1 MSVAWIFL
9 AVILGVAI
17 GWSWVHSTVAREC
30 ERLGSFY
37 VGSKTYYCS
46 RVEDTNADRAG
57 TPPPPGHEQ
66 KPPSPQS
73 SES

>member
-17 GWSWVHSTVAREC
+17 GWTWAHSIVAREC

-37 VGSKTYYCS
+37 VGNKTYNCS
-46 RVEDTNADRAG
+46 KIDDR
-57 TPPPPGHEQ
+57 TFDPNDIPPRPRSSQQPPVRS
-66 KPPSPQS
+66 PS
-73 SES
+73 E